1 MGMVHN
7 VLGSGPRLINM
18 SFPARF
24 PVLDVGPDDDSRFP
38 HLLVFSLERNKTI
51 NVTRKDFNMSH
62 VVIFN

>member
-24 PVLDVGPDDDSRFP
+24 SVLDVEPDDDSHF
-38 HLLVFSLERNKTI
+38 FSLECNKTI
-51 NVTRKDFNMSH
+51 NVTRKDLNRYH